1 MSRIVSNLIR
11 IFVLLLLIAILLV
24 GGLVWFDYLG
34 VINIKPYIAPIYR
47 LFGLQTISTS
57 VGTGAGPF
65 VSDLDDD
72 RLAKRLEALT
82 VRSDELDKREA
93 DLSRQETENKQLIG
107 DLEGLKTAQE
117 EREKA
122 FNALVQ
128 RYDDRIV
135 NLEAIVAN
143 LNGMTPQ
150 GAVAIM
156 LALDDQDVIDI
167 LRKANEIAQAN
178 AATSL
183 VAYWLSLMPADRAA
197 AIQRK
202 MLEKPLATG
211 ER

>member
-1 MSRIVSNLIR
+1 MSRLVSNLIR
-11 IFVLLLLIAILLV
+11 IFVLLILIAILLV

-47 LFGLQTISTS
+47 LLGLQPTTLP

-72 RLAKRLEALT
+72 RLVKRLEALT

-93 DLSRQETENKQLIG
+93 DLLQQETANKQLID
-107 DLEGLKTAQE
+107 DLSGLKTAQE

-122 FNALVQ
+122 FNDLVR

-143 LNGMTPQ
+143 LNGMAPQ
-150 GAVAIM
+150 NAVAIM

-167 LRKANEIAQAN
+167 LRKANEVAQAN

-183 VAYWLSLMPADRAA
+183 VAYWLSLMPPDRAA
-197 AIQRK
+197 TVQRK
-202 MLEKPLATG
+202 MLEKPLPT
-211 ER
+211 E

>member
-1 MSRIVSNLIR
+1 
-11 IFVLLLLIAILLV
+11 
-24 GGLVWFDYLG
+24 

-47 LFGLQTISTS
+47 LLGLQTVSTS
-57 VGTGAGPF
+57 AGTGVGPF

-82 VRSDELDKREA
+82 VRSDEQDKREA
-93 DLSRQETENKQLIG
+93 DLQRQEAEIKQRTD
-107 DLEGLKTAQE
+107 DLAGLKTAQE

-122 FNALVQ
+122 FNDLVR

-135 NLEAIVAN
+135 NLEALVAN

-156 LALDDQDVIDI
+156 LAMDDQDVIDI

-202 MLEKPLATG
+202 MLEKPLAA
-211 ER
+211 E

>member
-1 MSRIVSNLIR
+1 MSRLVSNLIR
-11 IFVLLLLIAILLV
+11 IFVLLILIAILLV

-47 LFGLQTISTS
+47 LLRLQPTTVST
-57 VGTGAGPF
+57 GTGVGPF

-82 VRSDELDKREA
+82 VRSDELDKRDA
-93 DLSRQETENKQLIG
+93 DLLQRETALQQLTG
-107 DLEGLKTAQE
+107 DLESLKTAQT
-117 EREKA
+117 EREEA
-122 FNALVQ
+122 FNALVK

-143 LNGMTPQ
+143 LNGMAPQ
-150 GAVAIM
+150 NAVAIM

-167 LRKANEIAQAN
+167 RRKANEVAAAN
-178 AATSL
+178 ATTSL

-197 AIQRK
+197 TVQRK
-202 MLEKPLATG
+202 MLEKPLAA
-211 ER
+211 E